1 MKARAGSEFKER
13 SQISTGVAVLAWMVA
28 GRKCFVCVHVAVTVL
43 SEQMHHTAPYSS
55 GRLPGLWGV
64 LVSIALSSWRG
75 LPADAACCFAA
86 PIDRSIA
93 ALPCSVLR
101 PGKQVPEKSTTEG

>member
-43 SEQMHHTAPYSS
+43 SEQMHHAALYSL

-75 LPADAACCFAA
+75 LPADAACCFATS
-86 PIDRSIA
+86 IDSIA

-101 PGKQVPEKSTTEG
+101 PGKQVPEKSTTEV